1 MYKKAKYIK
10 ISLLCFSYFK
20 LFICPPDIKK
30 GLQGLCPLNPHQGST
45 MDALQSPAAPL
56 DLHLHFQIIL
66 WLLYPK
72 YNIWKLSL
80 LSKTDL
86 HKGCPPWC
94 HLLLNI
100 STSPPSLSQDPL
112 LDKKYH
118 VSRPPYPFST
128 FSQLKISQNMS
139 LKLWRYY
146 ITFGNILKYTHSW
159 NPPPFIKVW
168 KPPSFIKEE
177 GVWVFEIF
185 KKGGGFRFFS

>member
-1 MYKKAKYIK
+1 MLCVYGVHFKVYKNRLYKKYVKIKLYKKAKYIK

-20 LFICPPDIKK
+20 LFVCPPDIKRAS
-30 GLQGLCPLNPHQGST
+30 G
-45 MDALQSPAAPL
+45 ALSPEPPPRLHHGRNAEPAAPL

-66 WLLYPK
+66 CLLYPK

-100 STSPPSLSQDPL
+100 STSPPSLSQGPL

-118 VSRPPYPFST
+118 VSRPPYSYST
-128 FSQLKISQNMS
+128 FSQL
-139 LKLWRYY
+139 
-146 ITFGNILKYTHSW
+146 
-159 NPPPFIKVW
+159 
-168 KPPSFIKEE
+168 
-177 GVWVFEIF
+177 
-185 KKGGGFRFFS
+185 